1 MISEKISSIYNS
13 FYGWWKGTEVT
24 ELNDSMSKLSVSDD
38 TKITQVNNEVNTE
51 SVNEDNT
58 ESVNEVEGIVISR
71 NHKENTI
78 KILEKTNSN
87 CWITK
92 DYDASIT
99 IKTPK
104 DYSIRTIF
112 MPCYSEKK
120 KN

>member
-13 FYGWWKGTEVT
+13 FYGWWKGGEVA
-24 ELNDSMSKLSVSDD
+24 ELNDSMSKLSVSND
-38 TKITQVNNEVNTE
+38 TNNSEVNTG
-51 SVNEDNT
+51 VN
-58 ESVNEVEGIVISR
+58 VEVEGIVISR

-78 KILEKTNSN
+78 KILEKTNTN

-92 DYDASIT
+92 DYEASIT
-99 IKTPK
+99 IRTPK

-120 KN
+120 TN

>member
-38 TKITQVNNEVNTE
+38 TKITQVNSEV
-51 SVNEDNT
+51 NT

-120 KN
+120 TN